1 MSLPELKCFDYIAIE
16 RPRISSRR
24 IKARYVLGIDGEE
37 KGYELV
43 HSYRERIPKIEA
55 FAKLMSIVPAINYGL
70 FTPEI
75 RFEFTLDS
83 RDMRFFEDMMR
94 VTARDIFVNRIA
106 NPSEFLRQEF
116 VPKEIKPEMAE
127 PMAKLTPEGIE
138 EEEIDF
144 EPDYSRCAVMLSGG
158 KESLLTYGLMKE
170 LGCEVYPF
178 FYNESGAHW
187 RVAVPAY
194 RWFEKNEPNT
204 RKVWSNADRLYT
216 FIERNMRIL
225 HGVGRRKRAEVYP
238 IRLFFFEGY
247 AFAFL
252 PLLYKYGIGNLLFGN
267 EYDDPRS
274 YEPFHGIEHYNATY
288 DQSQD
293 FELYMTRWF
302 AERGLKIRQ
311 WSAVRPLTG
320 LIVERILHSR
330 YPELFALQRSC
341 HSVHREGNDY
351 VPCGTCFKCNGIL
364 TFLLANGINPR
375 LIKYRDW
382 HIVTLPERLRKGL
395 VRLDRDEL
403 EHSLYLIK
411 RRFPNFPLDG
421 KPHWH
426 VEMVHFDGKSS
437 RIDAIPQEFREKLYS
452 IFEGYTRGYAYL
464 KGNKWVRITREEA
477 VRGVP
482 GEETEG
488 KAPAD

>member
-1 MSLPELKCFDYIAIE
+1 VSLPELKCFDYIAIE
-16 RPRISSRR
+16 RPRISARR
-24 IKARYVLGIDGEE
+24 VRARYVLGVDGEE
-37 KGYELV
+37 RSYELI
-43 HSYRERIPKIEA
+43 HSYRERIPKVA
-55 FAKLMSIVPAINYGL
+55 VLAKLMSIIPAINYGL

-75 RFEFTLDS
+75 RFEFTLDP
-83 RDMRFFEDMMR
+83 RDLRFFEDMMR

-106 NPSEFLRQEF
+106 NPSEFLKSDF
-116 VPKEIKPEMAE
+116 VPRRITPEMAE
-127 PMAKLTPEGIE
+127 PMAKLVPEGVE

-144 EPDYSRCAVMLSGG
+144 EPDYSKCALMLSGG

-170 LGCEVYPF
+170 LGCDVYPF
-178 FYNESGAHW
+178 FYNESGSHW
-187 RVAVPAY
+187 HVAIPAY
-194 RWFEKNEPNT
+194 HWFEENEPNT
-204 RKVWSNADRLYT
+204 RRVWSNADRLYT

-225 HGVGRRKRAEVYP
+225 HGVGKRKAEVYP

-252 PLLYKYGIGNLLFGN
+252 PLIYKYSIGNLLFGN

-274 YEPFHGIEHYNATY
+274 YEPFRGIEHYNATY

-293 FELYMTRWF
+293 FELYMTHWF
-302 AERGLKIRQ
+302 GERNLGIRQ

-320 LIVERILHSR
+320 LVVERILYNR
-330 YPELFALQRSC
+330 YPHLFVLQRSC
-341 HSVHREGNDY
+341 HSVHRENEDY

-375 LIKYRDW
+375 LIKYKDR
-382 HIVTLPERLRKGL
+382 HIVTLPERLRNGL
-395 VRLDRDEL
+395 VRLDQDEL

-411 RRFPNFPLDG
+411 KSLPNFSLTG

-437 RIDAIPQEFREKLYS
+437 RFDSIPVEFREGLYS
-452 IFEGYTRGYAYL
+452 IFEGYTKGYACL
-464 KGNKWVRITREEA
+464 VGKKWVRITREEA
-477 VRGVP
+477 IKGVP
-482 GEETEG
+482 GKEAKT
-488 KAPAD
+488 

>member
-1 MSLPELKCFDYIAIE
+1 MSLQELKCFDYILIE
-16 RPRISSRR
+16 RPRISARR
-24 IKARYVLGIDGEE
+24 VSAHYVLGVDGEE
-37 KGYELV
+37 L
-43 HSYRERIPKIEA
+43 SYRLIHTYPERIPKVEA

-75 RFEFTLDS
+75 RFEFSLDP
-83 RDMRFFEDMMR
+83 RDLEFFSDMMET
-94 VTARDIFVNRIA
+94 TARDIFVNRIA
-106 NPSEFLRQEF
+106 NPTEFIRPEF
-116 VPKEIKPEMAE
+116 VPREVHPAMAR
-127 PMAKLTPEGIE
+127 PMANLVPEGVE
-138 EEEIDF
+138 EEEIHF
-144 EPDYSRCAVMLSGG
+144 KPDYSRCAVMLSGG

-187 RVAVPAY
+187 HVAIPAY
-194 RWFEKNEPNT
+194 RWFRENEPNT
-204 RKVWSNADRLYT
+204 RRVWGNADRLYT

-225 HGVGRRKRAEVYP
+225 RGVGKRKSEVYP

-252 PLLYKYGIGNLLFGN
+252 PLIYKYGIGNLLFGN
-267 EYDDPRS
+267 EYDDPRG

-293 FELYMTRWF
+293 FERYMTEWF
-302 AERGLKIRQ
+302 GKRNLRIRQ

-320 LIVERILHSR
+320 LIVERILHNR
-330 YPELFALQRSC
+330 YPHLFRLQRSC
-341 HSVHREGNDY
+341 HSVHKEGDDY
-351 VPCGTCFKCNGIL
+351 LPCGTCFKCNGIL

-375 LIKYRDW
+375 FIGYKDW
-382 HIVTLPERLRKGL
+382 HIVTLPKRIRKGL

-411 RRFPNFPLDG
+411 RNLPNFPLEG

-426 VEMVHFDGKSS
+426 VEMVHFDDKSS
-437 RIDAIPQEFREKLYS
+437 RLDNIPPEFREGLYS
-452 IFEGYTRGYAYL
+452 IFEEYTRGYAYL
-464 KGNKWVRITREEA
+464 TGNGWIRITRREA
-477 VRGVP
+477 VEGALQE
-482 GEETEG
+482 GEKGGAT
-488 KAPAD
+488 AH

>member
-1 MSLPELKCFDYIAIE
+1 MSLPELKCFDYILIE
-16 RPRISSRR
+16 RPKVSARR
-24 IKARYVLGIDGEE
+24 VSARYVLGVDGEE
-37 KGYELV
+37 L
-43 HSYRERIPKIEA
+43 SYRLIHCYFERIPKVEV
-55 FAKLMSIVPAINYGL
+55 FAKLMSMVPAINYGL

-75 RFEFTLDS
+75 RFDFTLDPHDLRLF
-83 RDMRFFEDMMR
+83 RDMIE

-106 NPSEFLRQEF
+106 NPTEFIRPEF
-116 VPKEIKPEMAE
+116 VPGEIRPKMAE
-127 PMAKLTPEGIE
+127 PMAKLVPEGVE
-138 EEEIDF
+138 EEEVDF

-187 RVAVPAY
+187 HVAIPAY
-194 RWFEKNEPNT
+194 RWFRENEPKT
-204 RKVWSNADRLYT
+204 KRVWGNADRLYT

-225 HGVGRRKRAEVYP
+225 RGVGKKKSEVYP

-252 PLLYKYGIGNLLFGN
+252 PLIYKYGIGNLLFGN

-302 AERGLKIRQ
+302 AERGLGIRQ

-320 LIVERILHSR
+320 LVVERILYNH
-330 YPELFALQRSC
+330 YPHLFALQRSR
-341 HSVHREGNDY
+341 HSVHREGDDY

-364 TFLLANGINPR
+364 TFLLANGIDPR
-375 LIKYRDW
+375 LIKYKEE
-382 HIVTLPERLRKGL
+382 HIKTLPRRIKKGM

-411 RRFPNFPLDG
+411 QRFPDFPLEG

-437 RIDAIPQEFREKLYS
+437 RIDAIPPEFREGLYS
-452 IFEGYTRGYAYL
+452 IFEKYTKGYAYL
-464 KGNKWVRITREEA
+464 KGDKWVRISRGEA
-477 VRGVP
+477 VGGAVK
-482 GEETEG
+482 EE
-488 KAPAD
+488 KAS